1 MLIEHFYMVIS
12 VENVRIRSSGMVGG
26 IERQHRVSSL
36 SAVGMGLD
44 SRKRSLLIC
53 NSAAVRHL
61 DNHTCLLI
69 RIVALSKCF
78 GCLL

>member
-1 MLIEHFYMVIS
+1 MLIEHLYMVIS

-36 SAVGMGLD
+36 SAVGMGFGI
-44 SRKRSLLIC
+44 RKRSLLIC

-61 DNHTCLLI
+61 DSHTCLLI
-69 RIVALSKCF
+69 LIVALSKCF